1 MCFTYFEP
9 NTLMKLVSFDV
20 GLRNLAYCVLEGSS
34 RHDLK
39 ITGWD
44 LIDVMAEMGGLDKP
58 LCHKCKKP
66 ACWVQSHKIY
76 ACTRHKGTSGLT
88 YTKTTLAKK
97 TKEELLVL
105 GTPLQ
110 IQGKTKKE
118 LVDKLYVAFSGT
130 VWKRCVKSAKQG
142 SVVDLA
148 PAIAFSLQE
157 RASIWKDSDLV
168 VFEQQPDKR
177 MLCVQGMLHMWFV
190 TQGFKCKGVS
200 AVHKLTNVITLEDST
215 KTYKGRKKTGIVH
228 ATELV
233 PVENRGFMLKHPKK
247 DDLAD
252 CFLQGLWVMEH
263 TK

>member
-1 MCFTYFEP
+1 MII
-9 NTLMKLVSFDV
+9 LIDIMKLVSFDV
-20 GLRNLAYCVLEGSS
+20 GLRNLAFCVLEGTN

-58 LCHKCKKP
+58 LCYKCKKP
-66 ACWVQSHKIY
+66 ACWIQKQTYS
-76 ACTRHKGTSGLT
+76 CTRHKGVSGST
-88 YTKTTLAKK
+88 YPKIALMKK
-97 TKEELLVL
+97 TKEDLEDMGRLLNL
-105 GTPLQ
+105 H
-110 IQGKTKKE
+110 GKTKKE
-118 LVDKLYVAFSGT
+118 LVDKLYIHFSES

-148 PAIAFSLQE
+148 PAIASSLQT
-157 RASIWKDSDLV
+157 RADLWMDSDII

-190 TQGFKCKGVS
+190 SQGYQCKGVS
-200 AVHKLTNVITLEDST
+200 AVHKLTNIVTLQDST

-228 ATELV
+228 ASELV
-233 PVENRGFMLKHPKK
+233 PNEGLKIFMLKHPKK

-252 CFLQGLWVMEH
+252 CFLQGLWVLE
-263 TK
+263 KSN